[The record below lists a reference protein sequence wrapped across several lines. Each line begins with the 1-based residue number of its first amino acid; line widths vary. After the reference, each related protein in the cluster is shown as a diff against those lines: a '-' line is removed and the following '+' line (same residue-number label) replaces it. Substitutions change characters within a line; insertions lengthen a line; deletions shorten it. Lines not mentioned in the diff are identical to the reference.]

1 MKDKNNN
8 YNKKKI
14 KITALE
20 IIDSY
25 TEELYRQFKNK
36 NIKQTVKPIFILGM
50 PRSGTSLIEQI
61 ISNHEE
67 VHGAGEIIKMAK
79 IEDIYK
85 NKFAKNKKYPSSI
98 KFIDDKIIDELSNE
112 YIQYLTS
119 LNSKVK
125 IFTDKLP
132 GNFIRIGFIK
142 LLFPNAKII
151 HCKRHPLDNCLSIFF
166 TNFSNNID
174 YSFNLDNIAN
184 YYLSYMEI
192 MNHWKKIFNNDF
204 YEICYESLVMEP
216 EKNIRGFFDYCELDW
231 NEKLKMNNYFKR
243 L

>member
-1 MKDKNNN
+1 MLWKSCN
-8 YNKKKI
+8 
-14 KITALE
+14 
-20 IIDSY
+20 
-25 TEELYRQFKNK
+25 
-36 NIKQTVKPIFILGM
+36 
-50 PRSGTSLIEQI
+50 GTW
-61 ISNHEE
+61 
-67 VHGAGEIIKMAK
+67 
-79 IEDIYK
+79 
-85 NKFAKNKKYPSSI
+85 KKYPSSI
-98 KFIDDKIIDELSNE
+98 KFINDKIIEELSHE
-112 YIQYLTS
+112 YTQYLTS

-184 YYLSYMEI
+184 YYLSYTEI

-216 EKNIRGFFDYCELDW
+216 EKNIHPQL
-231 NEKLKMNNYFKR
+231 NLLTIKL
-243 L
+243 